1 MRYVNWLL
9 RALLFLIL
17 LGLAVKNDQPATLHY
32 FPGFA
37 WETSL
42 VVIMLLFFA
51 VGAMVGILAVFGS
64 VLRQRREIAALRR
77 ELRMKNKLIEA
88 EEKEKAAS
96 PAQPS

>member
-32 FPGFA
+32 FPGLA
-37 WETSL
+37 WQTSL

-51 VGAMVGILAVFGS
+51 AGTIVGMFAVFGS
-64 VLRQRREIAALRR
+64 VLRQRREIAALKR

-88 EEKEKAAS
+88 GESTPS
-96 PAQPS
+96 PTQPS

>member
-17 LGLAVKNDQPATLHY
+17 LGLAMKNDQPVALYY
-32 FPGFA
+32 FLGYK
-37 WETSL
+37 WDTSL

-51 VGAMVGILAVFGS
+51 AGAVIGMLAVLGS
-64 VLRQRREIAALRR
+64 VLRQRREIAALKR

-88 EEKEKAAS
+88 EEKTPS
-96 PAQPS
+96 PAPLS